1 MEEKVSFERFL
12 FGDGNEIFI
21 DNMEFCVDR
30 IVILPKIRPH
40 QLDKAVRLSI
50 VYCQIADFQQKLLKK
65 SNECPVLIYQLYKR
79 GVFVFEEIEPFLCLR
94 DTFLLCYYFRKE
106 IKDFDSFIKNKPKP
120 YDIDESFLDNEDEI
134 DKLIEYG
141 NLPSSI
147 EYCLKYD
154 VFDDLAVFDK
164 LNQEAKWSPFE
175 WSYKPKY
182 RDFLSFAG
190 FFGSIKC
197 FKHLLMNG
205 FEINKNVLS
214 MVVCSGCLDIFH
226 LGQQFSSIECLCKA
240 SEFFHLP
247 LVFFMIENGSDL
259 NTKDDCN
266 RTPLHY
272 SAWKGHLSVVE
283 YLINQKADINTK
295 NIDDW
300 TPLHYA
306 SYNGHL
312 SVVEYLVN
320 QKADINAKTKYD
332 WTPLHS
338 ACINDHLSVV
348 EYLVNQKVDINTK
361 NIDDLTLLHYA
372 AYNGNLSVVEYLVN
386 KKADINAK
394 TTSVEF

>member
-21 DNMEFCVDR
+21 DDMEFCVDR
-30 IVILPKIRPH
+30 IVMLPKIRPH
-40 QLDKAVRLSI
+40 QLDKAVSLS
-50 VYCQIADFQQKLLKK
+50 VEYCQIADFRQKLLKK

-79 GVFVFEEIEPFLCLR
+79 GVFVFEEIEPFLCMR
-94 DTFLLCYYFRKE
+94 DTFLLCYYFRKG
-106 IKDFDSFIKNKPKP
+106 IKDFDSFIKNKDLP
-120 YDIDESFLDNEDEI
+120 DDLDESFLDNDNYI
-134 DKLIEYG
+134 DQYIEYAF
-141 NLPSSI
+141 LPLSI

-154 VFDDLAVFDK
+154 VIYDLVVFDN

-182 RDFLSFAG
+182 LDFLSFAG

-247 LVFFMIENGSDL
+247 LLVFMMENGSDI
-259 NTKDDCN
+259 NSKDIYDW
-266 RTPLHY
+266 TPLHG
-272 SAWKGHLSVVE
+272 AADNGHLSVVE
-283 YLINQKADINTK
+283 YLVNQKANINSKDIY
-295 NIDDW
+295 DW
-300 TPLHYA
+300 TPLHGAADNGHLSVVEYLVNQKANINSKDIYNWTPLHSA
-306 SYNGHL
+306 SINEHL

-320 QKADINAKTKYD
+320 QKADINAK
-332 WTPLHS
+332 
-338 ACINDHLSVV
+338 
-348 EYLVNQKVDINTK
+348 
-361 NIDDLTLLHYA
+361 
-372 AYNGNLSVVEYLVN
+372 G
-386 KKADINAK
+386 
-394 TTSVEF
+394 TSVEFLYLI